1 MRKYNP
7 ATLMLI
13 FVLLTSTGNSFSQ
26 EQANK
31 QQTGAK
37 EVNLVALLEKSGY
50 RYTKISE
57 GVWEI
62 PATGE
67 NVKEFGI
74 RIVTAGELVL
84 ALVKLADRKSV
95 TLKDALLVKLME
107 LNHQFDSA
115 KLALSEEMLYVRI
128 DVRARLLDEQE
139 LKYLIEQTANV
150 TDEAYPHIK
159 PFVAG
164 AK

>member
-13 FVLLTSTGNSFSQ
+13 FILLTSAGQAFGQ

-31 QQTGAK
+31 QPTGAK
-37 EVNLVALLEKSGY
+37 DVDLVALLEKSGY
-50 RYTKISE
+50 RYTKINE

-67 NVKEFGI
+67 NVKEFSI

-84 ALVKLADRKSV
+84 ALVKLADRKSI
-95 TLKDALLVKLME
+95 TMKDTLLVKLME

-128 DVRARLLDEQE
+128 DVHARLLDEQE
-139 LKYLIEQTANV
+139 LKYLIEQIANA